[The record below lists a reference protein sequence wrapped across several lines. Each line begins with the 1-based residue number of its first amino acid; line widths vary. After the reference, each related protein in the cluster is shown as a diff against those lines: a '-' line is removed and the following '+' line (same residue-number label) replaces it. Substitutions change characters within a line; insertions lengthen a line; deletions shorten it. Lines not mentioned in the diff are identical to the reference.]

1 MAMDKS
7 RIAKNMFNEFADA
20 YEEKYMDVELYH
32 DTLNTFC
39 ALLPGENAYILDA
52 ACGPGN
58 ISRYLSSQ
66 LADCNILGI
75 DLAPN
80 MLALAQK
87 HVPKGVFKEMDC
99 RAICQLGQQ
108 FDGIIC
114 GFGLP
119 YLSKDEAIQFIK
131 DASQLLR
138 PEGVFYLSTME
149 VAYSQS
155 GFRAPSSGGE
165 KKLFIHYHEFD
176 YLQSALLENGLEV
189 VLTSRKKMNEQA
201 DTDLILIGKLKK

>member
-1 MAMDKS
+1 MDKS
-7 RIAKNMFNEFADA
+7 RVAKEIFNEGAEV
-20 YEEKYMDVELYH
+20 YEEKYMELALYH
-32 DTLNTFC
+32 DALNAFC
-39 ALLPGENAYILDA
+39 ALLPRKNAYILDA

-80 MLALAQK
+80 MLALARK
-87 HVPKGVFKEMDC
+87 NIPKGVFKEIDC
-99 RAICQLGQQ
+99 RAISQLGQQ

-138 PEGVFYLSTME
+138 PGGVLYLSTME
-149 VAYSQS
+149 GAYSQS
-155 GFRAPSSGGE
+155 GFRSPSSGSE
-165 KKLFIHYHEFD
+165 KKAVYSLPR
-176 YLQSALLENGLEV
+176 V
-189 VLTSRKKMNEQA
+189 
-201 DTDLILIGKLKK
+201 